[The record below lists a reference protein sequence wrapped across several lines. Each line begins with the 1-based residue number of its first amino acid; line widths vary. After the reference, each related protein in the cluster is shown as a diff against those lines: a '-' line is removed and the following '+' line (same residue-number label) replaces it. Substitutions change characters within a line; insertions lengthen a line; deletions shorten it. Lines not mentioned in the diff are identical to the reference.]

1 MEVRMQKVIQYLGMP
16 DSFKKDIPMS
26 VQLKAERLKLFP
38 QNKKQKAEIARR
50 NYSHEQVTKVLS
62 FNKVESI
69 ETTAFYFINEA
80 CAFLDINFDDFNTKK
95 ANKYTGVNYDLYSLV
110 YYLRS
115 REVCKLSFMQQYIF
129 IERNIYNYKRHIP
142 DYINKKRYID
152 LFNYLDTLL

>member
-1 MEVRMQKVIQYLGMP
+1 MQVIQYLGMP

-38 QNKKQKAEIARR
+38 QNKKQKAEIERR
-50 NYSHEQVTKVLS
+50 NYSHEQVTKILS
-62 FNKVESI
+62 LNKVESI
-69 ETTAFYFINEA
+69 ETTVFYFIHEA
-80 CAFLDINFDDFNTKK
+80 CALLGINSNDLNTKK
-95 ANKYTGVNYDLYSLV
+95 ANKYTGVNYDLFALV
-110 YYLRS
+110 YFLRS
-115 REVCKLSFMQQYIF
+115 REICKLNFMQRYIF